1 VEDIFDEEIPLLYS
15 NIEEYSKGLINT
27 IEIHKFNSKSNNSKM
42 ISFSL
47 TDEKGN
53 LTNSK
58 VIISDKLK
66 HSLTTQKKTIQDSLK
81 TLTPETQ
88 KGLLIEL
95 LNDILQQTE
104 S

>member
-1 VEDIFDEEIPLLYS
+1 
-15 NIEEYSKGLINT
+15 
-27 IEIHKFNSKSNNSKM
+27 M

-47 TDEKGN
+47 TDEKGH
-53 LTNSK
+53 LVNSK
-58 VIISDKLK
+58 VIISEEQNSSLK
-66 HSLTTQKKTIQDSLK
+66 TQKLTIQDSLK

>member
-1 VEDIFDEEIPLLYS
+1 
-15 NIEEYSKGLINT
+15 
-27 IEIHKFNSKSNNSKM
+27 M

-47 TDEKGN
+47 TDEKGH
-53 LTNSK
+53 LINSK
-58 VIISDKLK
+58 VIISDELK
-66 HSLTTQKKTIQDSLK
+66 SNLNIQKSIIQDNLK